1 MSAWH
6 ECDTLRAVQ
15 VLSAEYGFDFVAGQQ
30 LLQSEGLLLGDVGPD
45 SGGGGGG
52 AGGSGGGGRASA
64 AAGGGLAWQECDA
77 WATVESLGGRF
88 GFDFGE
94 AERLLLHR
102 RVLSLLP
109 CSSEDEQ
116 EGDGGAAP
124 SGVAPSG
131 AATSA
136 AAAFA
141 AVNGVEAAAEQERI
155 LERGPRHMPVVPEA
169 QRYREPAEG
178 SADWVVRTIGSVGGY
193 RDGAAAEALISCPSD
208 VTRCPRT
215 GRLFFT
221 DTENR
226 CIRALS
232 ADLRTVA
239 TMCTRGVRTVTAI
252 QALPDGRVLYSD
264 REWREVRALSAD
276 MAVVVTVAGSRPT
289 QGELSIE
296 NVCCHRDGAALEARF
311 NLPCGMCL
319 LADGRVLICDRA
331 GRRVRM
337 LSADLQTV
345 STVAG
350 DGTQGHRD
358 GPALQARLLDPMDLC
373 MLPDGRVVISE
384 FEGCLLR
391 MLSADLQ
398 TMSTVVGNASRTL
411 GYRDGPAA
419 DAQCNHPTGVAA
431 LADGTVLFADCG
443 NACVRQLSADL
454 TSVSTFADGSGDF
467 AFDLPLGI
475 CPLPDGRVVV
485 CDSNNHCLRVLER
498 GVPEPPPGSAIVPAV
513 ADEGLLGKRTRE

>member
-15 VLSAEYGFDFVAGQQ
+15 VLSAEYGFDFVAGQE
-30 LLQSEGLLLGDVGPD
+30 LLQSEGLLLGGGGGADG
-45 SGGGGGG
+45 SGGGGG
-52 AGGSGGGGRASA
+52 ASVA
-64 AAGGGLAWQECDA
+64 AAVGGLAWQECDA

-94 AERLLLHR
+94 AERLLLQRH
-102 RVLSLLP
+102 VLSLLP
-109 CSSEDEQ
+109 SSDEDEQ
-116 EGDGGAAP
+116 EGDGGAAAAAEAAAAAASLMMP
-124 SGVAPSG
+124 RGR
-131 AATSA
+131 ATSA
-136 AAAFA
+136 ATAAAAGAA
-141 AVNGVEAAAEQERI
+141 AVQGRS
-155 LERGPRHMPVVPEA
+155 LLVVPEA
-169 QRYREPAEG
+169 QRYRVPTAG
-178 SADWVVRTIGSVGGY
+178 STDWVARTIGGVGGGY
-193 RDGAAAEALISCPSD
+193 RDGAAAEALLSCPTD
-208 VTRCPRT
+208 MTLCPRT

-221 DTENR
+221 DTVNR

-232 ADLRTVA
+232 ADLRTVT
-239 TMCTRGVRTVTAI
+239 TMYTRGVRHATAI

-276 MAVVVTVAGSRPT
+276 MAAMTTVAGSRVT
-289 QGELSIE
+289 QGELAFES
-296 NVCCHRDGAALEARF
+296 VCVFRDGAALEARF
-311 NLPCGMCL
+311 NLPVGMGL

-331 GRRVRM
+331 NKRVRL

-350 DGTQGHRD
+350 DGTEGHRD
-358 GPALQARLLDPMDLC
+358 GPALQARLLDPMGLC
-373 MLPDGRVVISE
+373 VLPDGRVVISE

-391 MLSADLQ
+391 MLSPDLA

-431 LADGTVLFADCG
+431 LADGTVLFVDCG

-454 TSVSTFADGSGDF
+454 TSVSTFADGGSADF
-467 AFDLPLGI
+467 KFDVPLGI

-513 ADEGLLGKRTRE
+513 ADAGLLGKRTRE